1 MKISLF
7 SIEYK
12 NFSLQKTNQ
21 QKASGF
27 NVPEDTTFSLG
38 LISNYNKANIH
49 FKGTEQN
56 FEKRKN
62 ELLQKIKENE
72 ADFGYADYV
81 GMTKCI
87 TPDNIDIAEKLCFG
101 TDKNGNTLF
110 KEKDEIL
117 YLTRKINEENA
128 DLAEKICFS
137 NDENQDDFCCN
148 IYYLKEILDKS
159 QDSNFKKFIE
169 KILFEKDENGNYIF
183 PHREFI
189 PQIIDVT
196 AHYNVKYAQD
206 LWLDKDVV
214 NNPERL
220 AEIAPIIEHAN
231 SYLVNDDL
239 IYELYFLKDDNG
251 EDVVKNKKIL
261 SNIDVSLFRNPVRD
275 MKQELKAFFDASSD
289 FDTHS
294 IEWKQNDAGYEFI
307 ALKTVKLNEQDSK
320 NKKFI
325 IKKIVSNEKGELVK
339 NTIFYDGN
347 KQATSWI
354 ENSDKS
360 VIIEPKFSF
369 ENLREIKSQIEIFN
383 DDKGEPSYIIETRPS
398 NVISGT
404 YDVTKYNL
412 ADYLED
418 MDVIQAIKDKTITGG
433 EKLSYTIEQEDGTI
447 IHNKTFTNNEVT
459 TNKTYTHK
467 KDANGN
473 LQNKKISYEIVDEKG
488 RKILKSDRSLTVNP
502 NGTTTTIVNGKKY
515 TAKFDDATFKIEVKT
530 PDNETII
537 LDLEN
542 KCPWYSKE
550 IFFNYAK
557 SMFADL
563 LIPLQYCPEI
573 IVRDYTNSYVDKDL
587 KLCICLND
595 ATISHEIGHIKE
607 KINYKNNQNYMHKDK
622 DLINIYNSE
631 FDNFRKQNPSII
643 MQVLDYFS
651 QVSGGSANTGLD
663 EIIAETLALLTSIED
678 KDRNI
683 QLRKE
688 YLLRYF
694 PKTIAKIADIYGYN
708 AVKN

>member
-1 MKISLF
+1 MKISL
-7 SIEYK
+7 SNVQYK
-12 NFSLQKTNQ
+12 NIDLQKQEN
-21 QKASGF
+21 QKASKF
-27 NVPEDTTFSLG
+27 NMPKNATSSLD
-38 LISNYNKANIH
+38 LVANYNKTNIH
-49 FKGTEQN
+49 FKGEEKS
-56 FEKRKN
+56 FDKRKA

-72 ADFGYADYV
+72 ADYGYADYV

-117 YLTRKINEENA
+117 YLIRKINEENA

-196 AHYNVKYAQD
+196 ADYNVKYAQN

-220 AEIAPIIEHAN
+220 AEIAPIMEQAN
-231 SYLVNDDL
+231 CYNINADI

-261 SNIDVSLFRNPVRD
+261 SHLKTVWTHLCLQD
-275 MKQELKAFFDASSD
+275 MKEELKAFFDASSD
-289 FDTHS
+289 FDTHA
-294 IEWKQNDAGYEFI
+294 IKWKQNDAGYEFI
-307 ALKTVKLNEQDSK
+307 ALKTVELNEQDSK
-320 NKKFI
+320 DKKYI
-325 IKKIVSNEKGELVK
+325 IKEIISNEKGELVK
-339 NTIFYDGN
+339 NTIFYEGN

-360 VIIEPKFSF
+360 VIIEAKSNF

-383 DDKGEPSYIIETRPS
+383 NDKGEPSYIIETRPS

-412 ADYLED
+412 SDYSED

-447 IHNKTFTNNEVT
+447 IHKKTFTNNEVT
-459 TNKTYTHK
+459 TNKIYTHK
-467 KDANGN
+467 KDTNGN

-502 NGTTTTIVNGKKY
+502 NGTTTTLVNGKEY
-515 TAKFDDATFKIEVKT
+515 TAKFDDTTFKIEVKT

-542 KCPWYSKE
+542 KCPWHSKE
-550 IFFNYAK
+550 KFFNYAK

-563 LIPLQYCPEI
+563 LIPLQYCPLI
-573 IVRDYTNSYVDKDL
+573 FVKDNPDSYVDKDL
-587 KLCICLND
+587 KLYICLND
-595 ATISHEIGHIKE
+595 ATISHEIGHVKE
-607 KINYKNNQNYMHKDK
+607 TINYKNNQNYMHKDK

-643 MQVLDYFS
+643 IQVLDYFS

-678 KDRNI
+678 NDRTI